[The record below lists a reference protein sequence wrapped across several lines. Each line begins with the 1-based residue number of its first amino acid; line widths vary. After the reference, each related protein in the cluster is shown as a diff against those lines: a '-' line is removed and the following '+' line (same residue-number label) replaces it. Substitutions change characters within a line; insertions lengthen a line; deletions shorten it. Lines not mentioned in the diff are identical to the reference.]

1 MKNYYRVMLG
11 PKSVHAALCRDQGF
25 IGVDYEIA
33 QDLSADLTDNWRD
46 FNQKYRPIFL
56 AAHPDKT
63 MIGAGLACGAL
74 WTVAKGIQKGDG
86 VLCPSGAGNYFVGE
100 VAGDYFYVPGQ
111 PLPHRRTV
119 HWFTQTIARD
129 DMSEALRNSTGSIGT
144 VSTVTPHAA
153 EIEKLWA
160 GLTVATGLIATD
172 PEVEDAAAF
181 AMEKH
186 LEDFLVKNWAQ
197 TELGKDYDIYT
208 EDGEPV
214 GQQYPTDTGPM
225 DLLAVKK
232 DKSELLMVEL
242 KKGKASDVVVGQ
254 VLRYMGFVKED
265 LAEPH
270 QSVHGAI
277 IALEDD
283 LRIRRALAV
292 TPSIRFFRTGLPEA
306 VDAMWWLGYQRTGA
320 GHCYDPRRTDPD
332 SPFP

>member
-11 PKSVHAALCRDQGF
+11 PRSVHATLGREQGF
-25 IGVDYEIA
+25 IGADYEIN

-56 AAHPDKT
+56 AGHPDKK

-74 WTVAKGIQKGDG
+74 WTVAKGIQKGDL
-86 VLCPSGAGNYFVGE
+86 VLCPNGAGAYYVGE
-100 VAGDYFYVPGQ
+100 VASDYFYVPGQ
-111 PLPHRRTV
+111 PLPHRRSV
-119 HWFTQTIARD
+119 NWLAQTIQRD

-144 VSTVTPHAA
+144 VSTITPHAA
-153 EIEKLWA
+153 EIEKLLGA
-160 GLTVATGLIATD
+160 SAQAAPGLIATD

-225 DLLAVKK
+225 DLLAIKK
-232 DKSELLMVEL
+232 DKSELLVVEL

-270 QSVHGAI
+270 QTVRGVI

-292 TPSIRFFRTGLPEA
+292 TPSIQFFR
-306 VDAMWWLGYQRTGA
+306 YQI
-320 GHCYDPRRTDPD
+320 
-332 SPFP
+332 SFKLMKS

>member
-11 PKSVHAALCRDQGF
+11 SKSIHATLGREQGF
-25 IGVDYEIA
+25 IGANYEIN

-56 AAHPDKT
+56 AGHQDKT

-74 WTVAKGIQKGDG
+74 WTVAKGIQKGDL
-86 VLCPSGAGNYFVGE
+86 VLCPNGAGAYYVGE
-100 VAGDYFYVPGQ
+100 VASDYFYVPGQ
-111 PLPHRRTV
+111 PLPHRRSV
-119 HWFTQTIARD
+119 NWIPPTIQRD

-144 VSTVTPHAA
+144 VSTITPHAA
-153 EIEKLWA
+153 EIEKLL
-160 GLTVATGLIATD
+160 GVYGHVAPGLIATD

-186 LEDFLVKNWAQ
+186 LEDFLVKNWSQ

-225 DLLAVKK
+225 DLLAIKK
-232 DKSELLMVEL
+232 DKSELLVVEL

-265 LAEPH
+265 LAESY
-270 QSVHGAI
+270 QTVRGVI

-292 TPSIRFFRTGLPEA
+292 TPSIQFFR
-306 VDAMWWLGYQRTGA
+306 YQI
-320 GHCYDPRRTDPD
+320 
-332 SPFP
+332 SFKLMKS

>member
-1 MKNYYRVMLG
+1 MKKYYRVMLG
-11 PKSVHAALCRDQGF
+11 AKSVYAALCREQGF
-25 IGVDYEIA
+25 IGADYQIA
-33 QDLSADLTDNWRD
+33 QDLSADLSDNWRD

-56 AAHPDKT
+56 VAHPEKT

-74 WTVAKGIQKGDG
+74 WTVAKGLQKGDM
-86 VLCPSGAGNYFVGE
+86 VLCPNGSGTYFVGE
-100 VAGDYFYVPGQ
+100 VASDYFYVPGQ
-111 PLPHRRTV
+111 PLPHRRSV
-119 HWFTQTIARD
+119 NWLAQTILRD
-129 DMSEALRNSTGSIGT
+129 DMSDALKNSTGSIGT
-144 VSTVTPHAA
+144 VSTITPHAL
-153 EIEKLWA
+153 EIEKLL
-160 GLTVATGLIATD
+160 GVQINDPVLVASD
-172 PEVEDAAAF
+172 PDVEDAAAF

-232 DKSELLMVEL
+232 DKSELLVVEL
-242 KKGKASDVVVGQ
+242 KRGKASDVVVGQ

-270 QSVHGAI
+270 QAVRGAI

-292 TPSIRFFRTGLPEA
+292 TPSIEFFR
-306 VDAMWWLGYQRTGA
+306 YQISFKLLKA
-320 GHCYDPRRTDPD
+320 
-332 SPFP
+332 

>member
-11 PKSVHAALCRDQGF
+11 PKSAHAALCRDQGF
-25 IGVDYEIA
+25 IGADYEIT

-46 FNQKYRPIFL
+46 FNQKYRPLFL

-74 WTVAKGIQKGDG
+74 WMVAKGMQKGDL
-86 VLCPSGAGNYFVGE
+86 VLCPNGSGAYWVGE

-111 PLPHRRTV
+111 PLPHRRSV
-119 HWFTQTIARD
+119 HWLAQTILRD

-153 EIEKLWA
+153 EIEKLLGGAAIA
-160 GLTVATGLIATD
+160 GSIATD
-172 PEVEDAAAF
+172 SEVEDAAAF

-208 EDGEPV
+208 EDGQPA

-232 DKSELLMVEL
+232 DKSELLVVEL
-242 KKGKASDVVVGQ
+242 KKGKASDAVVGQ
-254 VLRYMGFVKED
+254 VLRYMGFVKQD

-270 QSVHGAI
+270 QAVRGVI

-292 TPSIRFFRTGLPEA
+292 TPSIEFFR
-306 VDAMWWLGYQRTGA
+306 YQISFKLLKA
-320 GHCYDPRRTDPD
+320 
-332 SPFP
+332 